1 MKIISTL
8 YVSNKNTVQVFNS
21 LFHSPPQTN
30 NKVCSPCIFIH
41 VLRQVK
47 LVRKRSEL
55 LWEGYLDSLLNC
67 SLPINEFFQEYLTL
81 HLHHIS

>member
-8 YVSNKNTVQVFNS
+8 YVSNKNTVQLFNS
-21 LFHSPPQTN
+21 LFHFPPQAN
-30 NKVCSPCIFIH
+30 NKNCSPCIFIH
-41 VLRQVK
+41 VLRQVQ

-67 SLPINEFFQEYLTL
+67 SLPNEFFQEYLTL
-81 HLHHIS
+81 HQHHIS